1 MIIIGIIKLLII
13 LCIVATI
20 HEFGHFIAAKI
31 FKIGVSEFSIGFG
44 PKIYQKKYHD
54 TLYSL
59 RWIPLGGYVMIE
71 GEGEQSNLPTSFGNK
86 NVFKQVTVLIMG
98 AMFNL
103 LLAIAILLPITM
115 LFTTNSTVI
124 TKFSNNSVLEEN
136 GLKIGDKITKINDK
150 KVYIIDEFFSPNNIN
165 NKITNIEYIRD
176 NNIYN
181 ISINDAVKNIG
192 YIGIAFNNN
201 SLVVADLQNNM
212 PAKKSGIL
220 VNDKIIKVDNI
231 SVNTSSQA
239 IDIIKNKINS
249 TVKIEVLRNN
259 SEVIIKDVEVKEKL
273 SFNLGISNT
282 EEIKTT
288 IPLAIYKTFYKVKL
302 VVGSYVDLFKGNV
315 KLDDVSSIVGIGAVV
330 TKTEGI
336 IEFLNILAIIS
347 LAIGAA
353 NLIPFPPLD
362 GFKIVIVTIEAVIR
376 RKISDNIQ
384 GIISMIGFVLLILL
398 TIVIT
403 YKDILNII

>member
-1 MIIIGIIKLLII
+1 M
-13 LCIVATI
+13 
-20 HEFGHFIAAKI
+20 
-31 FKIGVSEFSIGFG
+31 
-44 PKIYQKKYHD
+44 
-54 TLYSL
+54 
-59 RWIPLGGYVMIE
+59 
-71 GEGEQSNLPTSFGNK
+71 
-86 NVFKQVTVLIMG
+86 
-98 AMFNL
+98 
-103 LLAIAILLPITM
+103 
-115 LFTTNSTVI
+115 
-124 TKFSNNSVLEEN
+124 
-136 GLKIGDKITKINDK
+136 
-150 KVYIIDEFFSPNNIN
+150 
-165 NKITNIEYIRD
+165 
-176 NNIYN
+176 
-181 ISINDAVKNIG
+181 
-192 YIGIAFNNN
+192 AFNNN

>member
-136 GLKIGDKITKINDK
+136 GLK
-150 KVYIIDEFFSPNNIN
+150 
-165 NKITNIEYIRD
+165 
-176 NNIYN
+176 
-181 ISINDAVKNIG
+181 
-192 YIGIAFNNN
+192 
-201 SLVVADLQNNM
+201 
-212 PAKKSGIL
+212 
-220 VNDKIIKVDNI
+220 
-231 SVNTSSQA
+231 
-239 IDIIKNKINS
+239 
-249 TVKIEVLRNN
+249 
-259 SEVIIKDVEVKEKL
+259 
-273 SFNLGISNT
+273 
-282 EEIKTT
+282 
-288 IPLAIYKTFYKVKL
+288 
-302 VVGSYVDLFKGNV
+302 
-315 KLDDVSSIVGIGAVV
+315 
-330 TKTEGI
+330 
-336 IEFLNILAIIS
+336 
-347 LAIGAA
+347 
-353 NLIPFPPLD
+353 
-362 GFKIVIVTIEAVIR
+362 
-376 RKISDNIQ
+376 
-384 GIISMIGFVLLILL
+384 
-398 TIVIT
+398 
-403 YKDILNII
+403 